1 MNDKIEIETE
11 ESEAV
16 APTEPMSTEDKFL
29 GIKHVVGEEIPKAK
43 EASKAEEE
51 SSDLE
56 FEGGGDEEPAKKYH
70 ELPDDEKADYSKS
83 VKKRIGDLTRKF
95 HDAERLTTT
104 AEQVRDEAVNFA
116 RQQIHQN
123 QQQAALINKGEEYL
137 VQQIKERAGFHIE
150 LARNQLSKAHD
161 DEDTEAIVKAQ
172 SNLIQA
178 ESELNNADNYGAEFA
193 ARQPPAQPVQQQP
206 VQQYPVQQ
214 RPQQAPASEV
224 SRQWAEENEW
234 FHSKEHPDMTA
245 LAYGI
250 HEKLVKQGVRPD
262 TEEYFTA
269 INSDMRERF
278 PKYFDET
285 KETSTDEVRTDRTSP
300 PNVVAPQRRNNG
312 AKPRKVKLTPTQVT
326 LIKKL
331 GLTNEQYANT
341 VFSGT
346 EQGKYRYVK

>member
-16 APTEPMSTEDKFL
+16 EPTEPMSAEDKFL
-29 GIKHVVGEEIPKAK
+29 GIKHVVGEEI
-43 EASKAEEE
+43 SKDEKE
-51 SSDLE
+51 SSELE
-56 FEGGGDEEPAKKYH
+56 FEGGGDEEPAKKFH
-70 ELPDDEKADYSKS
+70 ELADEEKADYSKS

-104 AEQVRDEAVNFA
+104 AEQVRDEAVKFA

-193 ARQPPAQPVQQQP
+193 ARQPPAQPVQQPAQP
-206 VQQYPVQQ
+206 QQPQQ
-214 RPQQAPASEV
+214 RPQPPQQAPASEV

-234 FHSKEHPDMTA
+234 FHSAEHPDMTA

-278 PKYFDET
+278 PKYFDKT
-285 KETSTDEVRTDRTSP
+285 KETGADEVRTDRTTP

-312 AKPRKVKLTPTQVT
+312 AKPRKVKLTASQVT
-326 LIKKL
+326 LIKQL

-346 EQGKYRYVK
+346 EQGKYTYVK